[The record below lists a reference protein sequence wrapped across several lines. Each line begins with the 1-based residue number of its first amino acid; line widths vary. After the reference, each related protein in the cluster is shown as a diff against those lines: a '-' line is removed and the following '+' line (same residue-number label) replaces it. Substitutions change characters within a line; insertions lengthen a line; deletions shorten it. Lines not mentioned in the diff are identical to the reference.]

1 MNDFV
6 VGSTTIGT
14 TEEIA
19 ALAECARRGTLRAR
33 KTDRQADGDTRYW
46 GVDTSQS
53 QVLGTLKEFAEAQ
66 FVAAAGASPAMSFIM
81 VNHIDA
87 TRCPNGSGG
96 GWHRDSFNAQY
107 KAFAY
112 LTDTTRNSL
121 GAFCFLPASNSIP
134 FRLVSLGS
142 RLLSGANRY
151 SDRVIDTALKAGFSK
166 RVVLLDAGIPFFV
179 NTSLIHRGLPI
190 VEAERVMATVYM
202 FATFSQQFSDYQ

>member
-6 VGSTTIGT
+6 LGSSTIGT
-14 TEEIA
+14 AQEIGS
-19 ALAECARRGTLRAR
+19 LADRARTGTLMAR
-33 KTDRQADGDTRYW
+33 KTDHQTDGDTRYW
-46 GVDTSQS
+46 GVDVSQS
-53 QVLGTLKEFAEAQ
+53 QVLSALKAFAEAQ
-66 FVAAAGASPAMSFIM
+66 FAAAAGTPPAMSFIM

-87 TRCPNGSGG
+87 RRSPNGSGG
-96 GWHRDSFNAQY
+96 GWHRDAFNAQY

-112 LTDTTRNSL
+112 LTDTTRQSL
-121 GAFCFLPASNSIP
+121 GAFCFLPASNTIP
-134 FRLVSLGS
+134 FRLASLAS

-151 SDRVIDTALKAGFSK
+151 SDRAIETVLKAGFSK

-202 FATFSQQFSDYQ
+202 FATFSQQFADYQ